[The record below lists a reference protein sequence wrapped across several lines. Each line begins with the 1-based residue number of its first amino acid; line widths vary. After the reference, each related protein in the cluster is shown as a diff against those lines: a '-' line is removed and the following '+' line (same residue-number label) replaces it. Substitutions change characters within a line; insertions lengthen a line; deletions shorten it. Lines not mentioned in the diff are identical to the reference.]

1 MPVTTVVMPQL
12 GESVVEGT
20 VVRWLVKPGQR
31 IGRDEPLVEV
41 ATDKA
46 NTEIPSPF
54 AGVVSELIAAE
65 GAVVPVGGA
74 LAKLDDA
81 AQAGAPGGAA
91 AGGSG
96 AAASGAASSGAASS
110 GAASSGA
117 AAKAGQPGSDGKRGG
132 EGRRGSASASASAGR
147 SAAAG
152 GGVQGESYA
161 AVEASPVARNVAQE
175 HGLDLASI
183 VGSGPGGRITK
194 ADVLNHLE
202 NRPPIA
208 PDARG
213 LVVMPTGTVAVA
225 PPAGVQYPTTTPP
238 PPVQS
243 RTLPPPVAPLQGFGP
258 IALSLRAY
266 KPPRYAPKDG
276 DQVVPFDQRRR
287 LIAEHMVYSKATSP
301 HVPCTAEVDMTALS
315 RRRDEWKKA
324 KETGGKAPSFLV
336 GICRAT
342 VQALADFPR
351 MNAVVQDESL
361 VVRKDINL
369 GVAVE
374 TEKGLVVPVIRKA
387 SEKSV
392 LGLARAIDDLAERSR
407 TGKVTADELSGGSF
421 TVSNP
426 GLKGNLF
433 GAAIIN
439 QPQVGILRMGE
450 IVKRAVVRQVDGQD
464 AIVIRPMMFLTLSYD
479 HRVIDGVTGNSFLH
493 RVRELV
499 EAAQFNL

>member
-1 MPVTTVVMPQL
+1 MPVITVVMPQL

-46 NTEIPSPF
+46 NTEIPSPS
-54 AGVVSELIAAE
+54 AGVVAELLAAE

-74 LAKLDDA
+74 LAKLDDS
-81 AQAGAPGGAA
+81 AQAGATAPAGAAAQPVSNAKAGADTKAGADGKAGAETKGKRGSAGKGGTA
-91 AGGSG
+91 AGGS
-96 AAASGAASSGAASS
+96 AAGNY
-110 GAASSGA
+110 
-117 AAKAGQPGSDGKRGG
+117 GQAQA
-132 EGRRGSASASASAGR
+132 GSAP
-147 SAAAG
+147 
-152 GGVQGESYA
+152 QGESYA

-175 HGLDLASI
+175 HGLDLAGI
-183 VGSGPGGRITK
+183 EGSGPGGRITK
-194 ADVLNHLE
+194 ADVLSHLE
-202 NRPPIA
+202 NRPPIT

-225 PPAGVQYPTTTPP
+225 PPAGTQYPTTTPP
-238 PPVQS
+238 PPVQA
-243 RTLPPPVAPLQGFGP
+243 RTLPAPVAPMQGFGP
-258 IALSLRAY
+258 VPLSLRAY
-266 KPPRYAPKDG
+266 KPPRYSPKDG

-287 LIAEHMVYSKATSP
+287 LIAEHMVYSKVTSP

-315 RRRDEWKKA
+315 RRREEWKKA
-324 KETGGKAPSFLV
+324 KETGGKAPSYLV

-342 VQALADFPR
+342 VQALAEFTR

-361 VVRKDINL
+361 IVRKDINL

-464 AIVIRPMMFLTLSYD
+464 AIAIRPMMFLTLSYD

-499 EAAQFNL
+499 EEAQFNL